1 MPKFTRIFVLML
13 FLLPLALSAQTGKV
27 VGSVKDLETGE
38 ALLGANIIIEGT
50 SLGAAS
56 NENGEFIILNVPPG
70 TYRLKARY
78 IGYREVT
85 LTNIRVSVNL
95 TTEVSF
101 ALPSESYTTETIT
114 VVAPKPLIN
123 KNITNSTGI
132 VSKEDIQNLPIR
144 GVNALVSTQA
154 GVVDQGGNLYI
165 RGSRSDAVAYY
176 VDGVLVNNPVFGGAR
191 SAPIS
196 NAIEEIQVQAGGYS
210 AEYGGANGGIIST
223 STRGGSENYNVSAEI
238 ITDNFIE
245 QGSGKTFLG
254 TYSYGYSE
262 YVLTAGGPVIPGMKN
277 FRFFLAGNNVFQ
289 RTPAAY
295 RRAYEFTDIPVRA
308 GALRDTID
316 ISYPANYV
324 KNNANSSYQF
334 SGNLT
339 YDMLPFTFRL
349 NGSYRYATARSGIGW
364 TALANEANA
373 GLNEDQTLTTSLKI
387 THVINPNSFYDVIV
401 NYFDDFYI
409 DMDPVFKHDILA
421 YGDSMA
427 NAAIGRDLQGDS
439 RNIANWSAFAQS
451 FTSSARPYNLY
462 RKQSTKSY
470 GGKLNF
476 LYQLGKHHEFKT
488 GGEFTYYT
496 IRRYSI
502 APFAIAQNLGA
513 IADGDVRG
521 IYDRLDNYGYDV
533 YGNALDVGYT
543 GPDGPK
549 NPVFA
554 AFYLQDKMEFS
565 DLVVNF
571 GFRFDY
577 IDVDSK
583 TFIDPSNVQFDS
595 DGVIDPDYMVDVD
608 PFMQVSPR
616 LGFSF
621 PVTDRTVFHAQYG
634 KFIQQSQLRNLYLGF
649 NLASDIIKGGYAELN
664 PVGYGLRPERT
675 TAYEIGF
682 RQQLGESFAFDLTG
696 FYKDIKDQIQLRQI
710 FADPT
715 AQHVKYY
722 ALLNG
727 DFSTVKGF
735 EIKLDLRRTNRL
747 SGTVDYTYSNAE
759 GTGSTPNDAGRTVWQ
774 SPSAEPFF
782 PVQIAPLSFNQTHRG
797 AINLDYRYANNDGPE
812 IFGAKALENFGL
824 NVLFSFTSGFNYTRW
839 DGFGNAR
846 VPNEALNTSTT
857 PWTFQIDARL
867 DKSFSVGPLNLNAY
881 IWVINLLDTKNIVG
895 VFNTS
900 GDPVDDG
907 WLASTE
913 GGGILNGY
921 TTEEDKQMY
930 KDLYLASIYNSGNFG
945 TPRQIRLGIRL
956 DY

>member
-85 LTNIRVSVNL
+85 LTNIKVSVNL

-154 GVVDQGGNLYI
+154 GVVNQGGNLYI

-295 RRAYEFTDIPVRA
+295 RRAYEFTDIPVAA

-339 YDMLPFTFRL
+339 YDLLPFTFRL

-373 GLNEDQTLTTSLKI
+373 GLNQDQTLTTSLKI

-533 YGNALDVGYT
+533 YGNALDAGYT

-696 FYKDIKDQIQLRQI
+696 FYKDIKDQVQLRQI